1 MSIIHCH
8 DFNSF
13 NLVWV
18 NGVNPAAGGN
28 YGLAINAGY
37 RYALA
42 AAHFVLTTDANAAN
56 RIPRIGFT
64 NALGIL
70 AETVVN
76 VPLTA
81 SLGWHID
88 VQSGAVYSPVV
99 DPGSHHIMCGSGS
112 HAVIINANQFFI
124 TIDNIQA
131 ADQISAIQF
140 CLRQWQ
146 SPELMAT

>member
-18 NGVNPAAGGN
+18 NGVNPAAGAN
-28 YGLAINAGY
+28 YAFGINAGY

-42 AAHFVLTTDANAAN
+42 SAHFVLTADANAAN
-56 RIPRIGFT
+56 RLPRIGLS

-70 AETVVN
+70 AESVVG
-76 VPLTA
+76 VSLTA
-81 SLGWHID
+81 SLAWHID
-88 VQSGAVYSPVV
+88 VQAGAVFSPVA
-99 DPGSHHIMCGSGS
+99 DPGNRHIMCGSGS
-112 HAVIINANQFFI
+112 HAVIVNAIQFFI
-124 TIDNIQA
+124 AIDNIQA
-131 ADQISAIQF
+131 TDQISAIQF

-146 SPELMAT
+146 SPELMVT